1 MKIYLVGGAV
11 RDKLLGFTPKE
22 HDWVVV
28 GATPEQMLDKGFKQ
42 VGKDFPVFLHPDTHE
57 EYALART
64 ERKTAPGYK
73 CFTFHAASDVTLE
86 QDLQRRDLTVNAI
99 AEDEQ
104 GNIIDPYNG
113 ILDIDQRILRHVS
126 EAFNED
132 PVRILRVARF
142 AARFASMA
150 VLVADSTLALMRS
163 MVDSGEADALV
174 PERVWKELETALS
187 TDTPQQFFETLR
199 QCGALEKLFP
209 EIDALYGVPQSEKH
223 HPEIDTGI
231 HTMMVL
237 EQCARLTD
245 DPVTR
250 FAALLHDLGKGIT
263 PKEQWPKHLEH
274 EENGVP
280 LINALCDRYRVP
292 NDYRDLAVHVSRYHL
307 HCHRANELRSN
318 SILKLF
324 KNTDA
329 FRRPERFQQ
338 FLMACEA
345 DARGRTGFENQPS
358 PQAKLLRRALAAA
371 NQVDAKSIAE
381 SGLKGAAIANQLQE
395 QQIRA
400 IKQAVDKFKSNL
412 KEDWSY
418 S

>member
-1 MKIYLVGGAV
+1 
-11 RDKLLGFTPKE
+11 
-22 HDWVVV
+22 
-28 GATPEQMLDKGFKQ
+28 
-42 VGKDFPVFLHPDTHE
+42 
-57 EYALART
+57 
-64 ERKTAPGYK
+64 
-73 CFTFHAASDVTLE
+73 
-86 QDLQRRDLTVNAI
+86 
-99 AEDEQ
+99 
-104 GNIIDPYNG
+104 
-113 ILDIDQRILRHVS
+113 
-126 EAFNED
+126 
-132 PVRILRVARF
+132 
-142 AARFASMA
+142 
-150 VLVADSTLALMRS
+150 
-163 MVDSGEADALV
+163 
-174 PERVWKELETALS
+174 
-187 TDTPQQFFETLR
+187 
-199 QCGALEKLFP
+199 
-209 EIDALYGVPQSEKH
+209 
-223 HPEIDTGI
+223 
-231 HTMMVL
+231 MMVL

-292 NDYRDLAVHVSRYHL
+292 NEYRDLAVHVSRYHL
-307 HCHRANELRSN
+307 HCHRANELRAN

-329 FRRPERFQQ
+329 FRRPDRFQQ

-345 DARGRTGFENQPS
+345 DARGRTGFENQPY